1 MKIKFLI
8 ASAAVGM
15 ALSTA
20 AMAAPYASYT
30 PNNRCD
36 LYARDLNWDIML
48 MDKNDKAAAASEAMS
63 QGTDLC
69 AHGKYDE
76 GISTLTTAIKD
87 LGLPVNEY

>member
-1 MKIKFLI
+1 MKMRFLI
-8 ASAAVGM
+8 ASAAIGM

-20 AMAAPYASYT
+20 AMAASIT
-30 PNNRCD
+30 PSNKCQ

-48 MDKNDKAAAASEAMS
+48 VKLSANADAATQAMS
-63 QGTDLC
+63 EGKDQC

-76 GISTLTTAIKD
+76 GIATLTTAIKN

>member
-8 ASAAVGM
+8 ASVAIGM

-20 AMAAPYASYT
+20 AMATSYT
-30 PNNRCD
+30 PSNKCQM
-36 LYARDLNWDIML
+36 YARDLNWDIML
-48 MDKNDKAAAASEAMS
+48 MGQSDKVDAASEAMT

-69 AHGKYDE
+69 SRGRYDE
-76 GISTLTTAIKD
+76 GINALTTAIKD